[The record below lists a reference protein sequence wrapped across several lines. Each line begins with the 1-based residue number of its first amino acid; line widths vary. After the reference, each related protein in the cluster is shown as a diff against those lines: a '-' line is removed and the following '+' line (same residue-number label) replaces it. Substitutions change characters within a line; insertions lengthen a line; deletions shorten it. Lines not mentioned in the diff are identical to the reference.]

1 MSLILIISLQTNK
14 ILWVNAFT
22 GCDALNALVDAIPS
36 LKVNDTLF
44 IIGFCSEY
52 MTGLM
57 MAIDSNLN
65 AKWIIKMDTLDIF
78 PPIKGIVKLDD
89 SLIATIP
96 PLGIFNIKTRS
107 YVWLKSSYYP
117 LGSLAFDGSNL
128 MAGLEYY
135 YSSPSSIILKVD
147 LNGTIL
153 WAKKISLQAPYLL
166 NFTVKDII
174 FDGQNYVL
182 LIITT
187 FANPDPYGDDWRL
200 TTILKLD
207 TAGNL
212 IWIKSYN
219 VGNNFFKLLKD
230 SDGYVALG
238 FLCAIA
244 WYCSNLDN
252 DNILLL
258 KIDFDGN
265 VKFLKSYSSNVSG
278 WISEDRAYNIT
289 FDYDGNYLISGLI
302 IASSNSSYPIVL
314 KVDRE
319 NGNLI
324 WARVWNT
331 PPPNTT
337 SNEARGIISI
347 GQGKFYLLTFLG
359 GFGGFAVIR
368 EDTASPIQCT
378 QNINFNVSSLGTS
391 IDNFTPQVYSVIL
404 EEDSFRFPLSYI
416 YTSAFLT
423 EGCSISSN
431 YEFNKSCLFKVSSN
445 KGYIHIELNKREK
458 VSIYDI
464 SGKAIY
470 NEFFEGKRKIKVKEG
485 VYVVKIG
492 KENVK
497 VVVK

>member
-1 MSLILIISLQTNK
+1 MSLILIMSLQTNK

-128 MAGLEYY
+128 MVGLEYY

-153 WAKKISLQAPYLL
+153 WAKRISLQAPYLQ

-182 LIITT
+182 LIRTT
-187 FANPDPYGDDWRL
+187 FANPGPGDDWRL

-265 VKFLKSYSSNVSG
+265 VKFLKSYSSNVNG

-391 IDNFTPQVYSVIL
+391 IDNFTPQVYNVIL

-464 SGKAIY
+464 SGKSIY

>member
-1 MSLILIISLQTNK
+1 MNKLSFDIYEHIRKGFSKEEISKKFKIPIWIIDNVQKNGFIEKLDEEFEKFYDFINRNFIFDVKIISK
-14 ILWVNAFT
+14 
-22 GCDALNALVDAIPS
+22 
-36 LKVNDTLF
+36 
-44 IIGFCSEY
+44 
-52 MTGLM
+52 MTG
-57 MAIDSNLN
+57 
-65 AKWIIKMDTLDIF
+65 IKE
-78 PPIKGIVKLDD
+78 
-89 SLIATIP
+89 S
-96 PLGIFNIKTRS
+96 
-107 YVWLKSSYYP
+107 
-117 LGSLAFDGSNL
+117 
-128 MAGLEYY
+128 
-135 YSSPSSIILKVD
+135 KV
-147 LNGTIL
+147 L
-153 WAKKISLQAPYLL
+153 
-166 NFTVKDII
+166 
-174 FDGQNYVL
+174 
-182 LIITT
+182 
-187 FANPDPYGDDWRL
+187 
-200 TTILKLD
+200 
-207 TAGNL
+207 
-212 IWIKSYN
+212 
-219 VGNNFFKLLKD
+219 
-230 SDGYVALG
+230 
-238 FLCAIA
+238 
-244 WYCSNLDN
+244 
-252 DNILLL
+252 
-258 KIDFDGN
+258 
-265 VKFLKSYSSNVSG
+265 KFLKMIKRHELFSSDEMEIIFKLYQEKRIDELTEIFNNYIKDHFIHNLRPFKEIDIKNVKDWVLPQKLIIDFYFNPTEETFKNFEFYSKKYKDENKVLTYYLILLYKTSAINNFCSLKEDFIEVREIYYEIYDKVKNILPKILLFELNKQAALSSLKILDKGLFNSVNG

-337 SNEARGIISI
+337 SNEARGIIPI

-391 IDNFTPQVYSVIL
+391 IDNFTLQVYNDTL
-404 EEDSFRFPLSYI
+404 EGNSFPLSYI

-470 NEFFEGKRKIKVKEG
+470 NEFFEGKRKVKVKEG
-485 VYVVKIG
+485 VYVVRIG

>member
-14 ILWVNAFT
+14 ILWVKPFLFCYGVEN
-22 GCDALNALVDAIPS
+22 IPS
-36 LKVNDTLF
+36 LRINDTLF
-44 IIGFCSEY
+44 IIGSCD
-52 MTGLM
+52 GLM

-65 AKWIIKMDTLDIF
+65 AKWIIKMDTLNIF
-78 PPIKGIVKLDD
+78 RPIERIVKLDD
-89 SLIATIP
+89 SLIATI

-107 YVWLKSSYYP
+107 YVWLKSSYYS

-128 MAGLEYY
+128 MVGLANP
-135 YSSPSSIILKVD
+135 YSPWSSLILKLD

-153 WAKKISLQAPYLL
+153 WAKRIYLQAPYLQ
-166 NFTVKDII
+166 NFIVKDII

-182 LIITT
+182 LIRTT
-187 FANPDPYGDDWRL
+187 FANPGPGDDWRL

-212 IWIKSYN
+212 IWIKNYN
-219 VGNNFFKLLKD
+219 VRNDFFRLLKD
-230 SDGYVALG
+230 TDGYVVVGYA
-238 FLCAIA
+238 CSVA
-244 WYCSNLDN
+244 WYCSIVDN
-252 DNILLL
+252 DDIIIF
-258 KIDFDGN
+258 KVDFDGN
-265 VKFLKSYSSNVSG
+265 LIWSRLYSSNVDG
-278 WISEDRAYNIT
+278 WSSEDRAYNIAL
-289 FDYDGNYLISGLI
+289 DYDGNYLVSGFI
-302 IASSNSSYPIVL
+302 RASSNSSYPIVL
-314 KVDRE
+314 KINRN

-331 PPPNTT
+331 PPPYTS
-337 SNEARGIISI
+337 SNEAKGVISI
-347 GQGKFYLLTFLG
+347 GQGKFYLLTFIG
-359 GFGGFAVIR
+359 DSASTYPNGIAVIK
-368 EDTASPIQCT
+368 EDTSSPIQCT
-378 QNINFNVSSLGTS
+378 QNINFNVSSLGLATS
-391 IDNFTPQVYSVIL
+391 NFTFVSSQTNFQINTF
-404 EEDSFRFPLSYI
+404 SFSYI
-416 YTSAFLT
+416 YIDAFLT

>member
-1 MSLILIISLQTNK
+1 MSLIFIISLQTNK
-14 ILWVNAFT
+14 ILWLNT
-22 GCDALNALVDAIPS
+22 YIECNALVDIIPS

-44 IIGFCSEY
+44 IIGSCSVDIDIV
-52 MTGLM
+52 GLM

-65 AKWIIKMDTLDIF
+65 AKWIIKIGI
-78 PPIKGIVKLDD
+78 PPIERIVKLDD
-89 SLIATIP
+89 SLIATI

-107 YVWLKSSYYP
+107 YVWMKSSYYR
-117 LGSLAFDGSNL
+117 LGSLAFDESNL
-128 MAGLEYY
+128 IVGLANP
-135 YSSPSSIILKVD
+135 YSPWSSLILKVD

-153 WAKKISLQAPYLL
+153 WAKRISLQAPYLQH
-166 NFTVKDII
+166 FIVKDII

-182 LIITT
+182 LIRTT
-187 FANPDPYGDDWRL
+187 FANPGPGDDWRL

-391 IDNFTPQVYSVIL
+391 INNFTLQVYNDML
-404 EEDSFRFPLSYI
+404 EGNSFPLSYI